1 MYKAPPYMY
10 DWVLNAS
17 LLLGELYY
25 PRLFQQ
31 HKSQRKNNTLYYNLN
46 YNSILGSKTAFQFS
60 MLQKMLNAV
69 TVMTDAMSGQT
80 VGNAATI
87 LNTCMS
93 GVEKGV
99 NYAAENSSCHQDKHD
114 IK

>member
-1 MYKAPPYMY
+1 M
-10 DWVLNAS
+10 
-17 LLLGELYY
+17 
-25 PRLFQQ
+25 
-31 HKSQRKNNTLYYNLN
+31 
-46 YNSILGSKTAFQFS
+46 TAFQFS